1 MATNAYIAHEDGTP
15 FTEAE
20 LNSSGC
26 PDCDRLSAPELARR
40 AEQAAA
46 EKAAYRAERA
56 VVVRKRAAVVSL
68 EEIAAMQDPKSKQ
81 HSEPLQFSINPIPVP
96 CPKHVP
102 RKHPWIEAVKLED
115 LDDEIL
121 QKFVPSASGNPE
133 GKGFMPYMAGPCY
146 FPTGFVYEDR
156 EFSQEEIHAEIE
168 RRKTVPARVENA
180 MQKYLRLSRVP
191 QFWIT
196 DAERKF
202 LQSREAALC
211 ALKLRMR

>member
-1 MATNAYIAHEDGTP
+1 MNSQPQIVHADGVP

-46 EKAAYRAERA
+46 EKAYQAERA
-56 VVVRKRAAVVSL
+56 VVVRKRLPIVSH
-68 EEIAAMQDPKSKQ
+68 EEIAAMQGPTRS
-81 HSEPLQFSINPIPVP
+81 SESLPFSINPIPVP

-115 LDDEIL
+115 LDDAIL
-121 QKFVPSASGNPE
+121 QNFLPDANGNPVGWE
-133 GKGFMPYMAGPCY
+133 PYLAGPSY
-146 FPTGFVYEDR
+146 FPQGFCYEDR
-156 EFSQEEIHAEIE
+156 EFSQAEVSAEIE
-168 RRKTVPARVENA
+168 RRKTQPARVENA
-180 MQKYLRLSRVP
+180 TQKYLRLSRVP
-191 QFWIT
+191 STWIT

-202 LQSREAALC
+202 LQSREAALV